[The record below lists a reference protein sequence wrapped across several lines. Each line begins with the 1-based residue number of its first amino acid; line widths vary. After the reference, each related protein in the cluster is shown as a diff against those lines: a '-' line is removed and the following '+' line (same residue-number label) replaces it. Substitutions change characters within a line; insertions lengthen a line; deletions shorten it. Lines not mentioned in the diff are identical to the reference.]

1 MVYWESVV
9 EKSSCVFVIDE
20 TLSLTNHKK
29 SLPSKQKPK
38 ELAIA
43 VIREQQWRK
52 SCIKGNE

>member
-20 TLSLTNHKK
+20 TLSLTKHKK

-38 ELAIA
+38 ALAIA
-43 VIREQQWRK
+43 VMGE
-52 SCIKGNE
+52 